1 MPPVSSNPRCW
12 PPLPTRKISETLVD
26 FADPVTR
33 HLPRNVEPERLERQ
47 LGLAVAVWN
56 AMVLDE
62 WGPEG
67 GGQLAKHRA
76 ALEALDEP
84 NRSFGL
90 MWFDRLVKR
99 KRKRKFRGDLRAIG
113 SLSVS
118 ADPSG
123 RDLRIRADA
132 RLSTELRQH
141 YGLD

>member
-1 MPPVSSNPRCW
+1 MSPENSNPRCW
-12 PPLPTRKISETLVD
+12 PLLPTRKISETLVD

-33 HLPRNVEPERLERQ
+33 HLPRNVEAERLERQ
-47 LGLAVAVWN
+47 LGFAVAVWN
-56 AMVLDE
+56 AIVLDQWE
-62 WGPEG
+62 PG
-67 GGQLAKHRA
+67 GGGHLAKHRA
-76 ALEALDEP
+76 ALEVLDEP

-113 SLSVS
+113 TLSVTE
-118 ADPSG
+118 DPSG
-123 RDLRIRADA
+123 GDLRIRADA